1 MSTSAAEETAIERQN
16 WHWRNTMR
24 PVRFFNLDARAAL
37 PFFVLLVYLRPISII
52 ITLMITVFF
61 YALERYGLT
70 FPAALR
76 AIRLWLGGDMRP
88 GHNRYAYRN
97 LRDHG

>member
-1 MSTSAAEETAIERQN
+1 MASAADDTLEEKAN

-37 PFFVLLVYLRPISII
+37 PFCVLLVYARPITLILTLV
-52 ITLMITVFF
+52 ITAIF
-61 YALERYGLT
+61 YFLERRGLT

-76 AIRLWLGGDMRP
+76 SMRVWLIGRNRP
-88 GHNRYAYRN
+88 GWGV
-97 LRDHG
+97 LRRRRFLDYG